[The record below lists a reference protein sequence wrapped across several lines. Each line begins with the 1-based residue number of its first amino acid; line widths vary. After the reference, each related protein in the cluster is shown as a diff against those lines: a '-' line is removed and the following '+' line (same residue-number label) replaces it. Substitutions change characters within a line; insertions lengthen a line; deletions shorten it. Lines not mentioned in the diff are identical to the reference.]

1 MQYVFL
7 VYVFH
12 KLTHN
17 LQCSQVSKTIFTLHG
32 ISMSFNSISDKLL
45 YHSVVKYNKD
55 LFEKIKYF
63 DILNR
68 PQGHKKEAAAS
79 EWGVRMAQ
87 EH

>member
-1 MQYVFL
+1 
-7 VYVFH
+7 
-12 KLTHN
+12 
-17 LQCSQVSKTIFTLHG
+17 
-32 ISMSFNSISDKLL
+32 MSFNSISDKLL